1 MITIPLTVNGKE
13 VSPTL
18 PLTPAIL
25 NAIFDAVGVRIRRVP
40 ASPDIIKEALERQT
54 AAAGAAV
61 HVGAGC
67 QGL

>member
-1 MITIPLTVNGKE
+1 MMTIPLTVNGRKIN
-13 VSPTL
+13 PTL

-25 NAIFDAVGVRIRRVP
+25 NAIFDAVGVRIHRVP
-40 ASPDIIKEALERQT
+40 ASPDTIKEALERQT

>member
-1 MITIPLTVNGKE
+1 MISTPLTVNGKE
-13 VSPTL
+13 VSPTV

-54 AAAGAAV
+54 AVEGAAV
-61 HVGAGC
+61 HVEAGC
-67 QGL
+67 HGL